1 MNGKFLGKLVILLTS
16 YLLICAIIYFISFF
30 SLTKKIFIDLPGFR
44 AVQKSLYYGPYLEVW
59 QNKSECVVFDEKL
72 IYVPKVGSCKH
83 SNAEFQTIL
92 NFNEKGRVAPNA
104 PNKSQKPIIVLGA
117 SHAMG
122 WGVKD
127 NETFSYVLQNLSKT
141 RVYNLAVSSYGTIRE
156 VMMLEKSNLAKN
168 SDIIIIQYH
177 ENDLRENL
185 NFNELNKNEY
195 EEIYL
200 KMTSSKI
207 PVNIFDAKFLDNE
220 AFATIKYVARKYKS
234 SIRLIFTDV
243 LGLHKIKVKKQNFNK
258 HYNVLMEN
266 IKKINNFSE
275 KKIII
280 FYSSSPEFKFYNFPN
295 GYDKNNSN
303 VYFHDI
309 FIEDF
314 NKNNYFYLDKHPNHI
329 GHKKIGESLYKVLKL
344 NLLIN

>member
-1 MNGKFLGKLVILLTS
+1 MIGKFLGKLVILLIS
-16 YLLICAIIYFISFF
+16 YLLICAIIYFVSFF
-30 SLTKKIFIDLPGFR
+30 SLTKKKFIDLPGFR

-59 QNKSECVVFDEKL
+59 QNKSECVDYDEKL
-72 IYVPKVGSCKH
+72 IYVPKIGSCKH
-83 SNAEFQTIL
+83 SNAEFQTVL
-92 NFNEKGRVAPNA
+92 NFNKKGRINPNA
-104 PNKSQKPIIVLGA
+104 PDKSKKSIIVLGD

-127 NETFSYVLQNLSKT
+127 NETFSHVLQNLSKT
-141 RVYNLAVSSYGTIRE
+141 PVYNLAVSSYGTIRE
-156 VMMLEKSNLAKN
+156 VMMLEKSNLSKN

-185 NFNELNKNEY
+185 NFNKLDKNEY
-195 EEIYL
+195 EEIFL

-207 PVNIFDAKFLDNE
+207 PVNIFDAKFLNDGT
-220 AFATIKYVARKYKS
+220 FATIKYVARKYKS
-234 SIRLIFTDV
+234 SIRLIFTDII
-243 LGLHKIKVKKQNFNK
+243 GISKTKIKKQNFNK
-258 HYNVLMEN
+258 HYSVLMEN
-266 IKKINNFSE
+266 IKKINNFNE

-295 GYDKNNSN
+295 GYDANYPN

-309 FIEDF
+309 FVDDF
-314 NKNNYFYLDKHPNHI
+314 NQDNYFYLDKHPNHI
-329 GHKKIGESLYKVLKL
+329 GHKKIGESLYKVLKQ